1 MDYIGALSRE
11 TRANCWELALRA
23 GHEGPHRLQALLS
36 RYKWSWEE
44 LRDRLP
50 GLAQDVLR

>member
-23 GHEGPHRLQALLS
+23 GYEGVVYGSLL
-36 RYKWSWEE
+36 
-44 LRDRLP
+44 
-50 GLAQDVLR
+50 